1 MTNQEKLENILN
13 QMDIPPFRK
22 NDMGW
27 LMRNIRIRNENHPDI
42 EEAVSLI
49 KTINKEINR

>member
-1 MTNQEKLENILN
+1 MNNQEKLENILN
-13 QMDIPPFRK
+13 QMDIPQFRK

-27 LMRNIRIRNENHPDI
+27 LMRNIRIRNQNHPDI

-49 KTINKEINR
+49 NTINKEINK